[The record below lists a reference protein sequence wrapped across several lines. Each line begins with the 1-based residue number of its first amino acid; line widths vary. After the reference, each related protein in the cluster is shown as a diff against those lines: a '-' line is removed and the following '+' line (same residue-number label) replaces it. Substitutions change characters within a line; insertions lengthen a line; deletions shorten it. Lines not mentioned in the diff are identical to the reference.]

1 MKSILTCSA
10 KNSSFYVFTEKKDD
24 LKTGAG
30 KERAS
35 SVAEPLGCWGFLC
48 FVRFPLLVCCSSVL
62 LLACKSSCCSH
73 VWFVQESWKVGLEL
87 REKFRAAVAV

>member
-1 MKSILTCSA
+1 MKSIPTCSA

-48 FVRFPLLVCCSSVL
+48 FVKVSSSGL
-62 LLACKSSCCSH
+62 LLIS
-73 VWFVQESWKVGLEL
+73 
-87 REKFRAAVAV
+87 AAPCM